1 MKFRRLAFGVGLVLL
16 FWLARRIGFG
26 VIARC
31 LRQVGWGFAAVL
43 ALEGVVVLLTTLGWR
58 RTLAGEK
65 RVPFPSL
72 IAMRIAGDGV
82 NALAPVAVVGG
93 ELVKA
98 GLLSRYVPG
107 PEALG
112 SVGVAAMC
120 QFLAQV
126 LFVGL
131 GATIARTGALE
142 SRLRVLGP
150 CLLAFLVLFVALLS
164 WTFRRRGPAAR
175 LLARLAAWVG
185 RRGAGKTLRAEFAS
199 DLAAH
204 VAASVRERP
213 GRLASS
219 VLLFLGGWLVSCA
232 EAALVMAALGAPV
245 SIGTAFSI
253 AVLAVLVEG
262 VFFFVPARV
271 GIQEGGLYAIFLALG
286 LDPVLGFTFGLVRRL
301 RELTW
306 GLAGFAILGFL
317 RRRRP
322 EAGALE
328 TSAVPVEAS
337 LEGRAS
343 AS

>member
-1 MKFRRLAFGVGLVLL
+1 MRLRRLALGAGFVLL
-16 FWLARRIGFG
+16 LWLTHRIGFG
-26 VIARC
+26 VIVRC

-58 RTLAGEK
+58 RTLPDEK

-72 IAMRIAGDGV
+72 IAIRIAGDGV

-107 PEALG
+107 PEALA
-112 SVGVAAMC
+112 SVGLAAMC

-131 GATIARTGALE
+131 GATFARTGALE

-150 CLLAFLVLFVALLS
+150 CLLAFLALFVVLLS
-164 WTFRRRGPAAR
+164 WAFRRRGPAAQ

-185 RRGAGKTLRAEFAS
+185 RRGEGKTVRPEFAS
-199 DLAAH
+199 DLSAH
-204 VAASVRERP
+204 VAASFREHP

-219 VLLFLGGWLVSCA
+219 VLLFLGGWLISCA
-232 EAALVMAALGAPV
+232 ETALVMAFLGAPV
-245 SIGTAFSI
+245 SVGTAFSI

-286 LDPVLGFTFGLVRRL
+286 LDPVLGFTLGLVRRL
-301 RELTW
+301 RELTS

-317 RRRRP
+317 RMQSP
-322 EAGALE
+322 EAGAPE
-328 TSAVPVEAS
+328 TSDIRSEAS
-337 LEGRAS
+337 LEGSAS

>member
-1 MKFRRLAFGVGLVLL
+1 VKFRRLALGAGLVLL
-16 FWLARRIGFG
+16 LWLAQRIGLG

-43 ALEGVVVLLTTLGWR
+43 ALEGLVVLLTTLGWR
-58 RTLAGEK
+58 RTLAGER
-65 RVPFPSL
+65 RVPFRSL

-82 NALAPVAVVGG
+82 NALAPAAVVGG

-131 GATIARTGALE
+131 GATFARTGALE
-142 SRLRVLGP
+142 PRLRVLGP
-150 CLLAFLVLFVALLS
+150 CLLAFLAVFLVFLS
-164 WTFRRRGPAAR
+164 WAFGRRGAAAR
-175 LLARLAAWVG
+175 LLARLMAWAG
-185 RRGAGKTLRAEFAS
+185 RRRAGKTIGAEFAS

-219 VLLFLGGWLVSCA
+219 ALLFLGGWLVSCA
-232 EAALVMAALGAPV
+232 EAALVMALLGAPV

-301 RELTW
+301 RELSW
-306 GLAGFAILGFL
+306 GLAGLAILAFL
-317 RRRRP
+317 RKRSP
-322 EAGALE
+322 EAAAE
-328 TSAVPVEAS
+328 ISAVRAETP
-337 LEGRAS
+337 LEERAS